1 MTKIENAIIE
11 ANNKV
16 IEAQRELNKWQIIH
30 DERVRQKIALE
41 IVKGDDK

>member
-1 MTKIENAIIE
+1 MTKLENAIME

-16 IEAQRELNKWQIIH
+16 IEAERELNKWQIIH
-30 DERVRQKIALE
+30 AERVRQKVALE